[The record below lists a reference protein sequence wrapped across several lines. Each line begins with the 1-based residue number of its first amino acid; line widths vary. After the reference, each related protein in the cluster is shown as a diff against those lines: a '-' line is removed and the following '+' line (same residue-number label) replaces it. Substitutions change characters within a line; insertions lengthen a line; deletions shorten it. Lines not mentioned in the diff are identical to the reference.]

1 MNSDGYKLLFC
12 LGRPPRSFLISGNAA
27 AALAGHYLKNFSV
40 LPIFQGVVDI
50 LSPSWNNLGSG

>member
-1 MNSDGYKLLFC
+1 LPWSASSKFFDF
-12 LGRPPRSFLISGNAA
+12 GNGA

-50 LSPSWNNLGSG
+50 LSPSLCTEGGVLYHFPRSG